1 MLEPTEKQPL
11 LYNML
16 WYLTEMGIELGQKQ
30 FEDEA
35 ATLTLWAS
43 TCCLTTSTT
52 EWMGSSFP
60 RALLHTAQTSI
71 KGLVGLVTLVRLL
84 FSCFSCACSGGDGVG
99 QH

>member
-11 LYNML
+11 LYNIV
-16 WYLTEMGIELGQKQ
+16 WYLTAMGMELGQKQ

-43 TCCLTTSTT
+43 TCCLTTSTS

-60 RALLHTAQTSI
+60 RASSI
-71 KGLVGLVTLVRLL
+71 LPR
-84 FSCFSCACSGGDGVG
+84 SASRDW
-99 QH
+99 